1 MAVRKVERYGETRL
15 LIDIQYKKRDG
26 TRARFRKDAEV
37 QTWTA
42 ARAEEKRYLLNI
54 AQYGEPNE
62 PAASTSGIAVSA
74 PSGSGAGAKPKKK
87 FAELVAEYRETFMV
101 AELKV
106 TSRRG
111 YESVLRS
118 TLLPRFGEL
127 PLDKVDGKAAA
138 DLDLD
143 LSRRKL
149 TRSTRN
155 NTQIVLRSVLRF
167 AKSRGY
173 VEDRP
178 ANLPKLKP
186 IGQSILEI
194 PSDDQVQK
202 ILDDAR
208 DTHRPTFAL
217 MSDAGLRPNEVRALR
232 CKDVHLRWEN
242 GAAVGGFLNVRE
254 GRSHGEIHTPKT
266 GQREIPVSRE
276 LARLLAPIMRK
287 GPREAH
293 VALNDHGKPWGQF
306 GIDQAFERVCRRA
319 GLSGWSVYC
328 LRHYAITSW
337 LRAGIPVHVVQKM
350 AGHKHLAT
358 TQKYVHFLKQDLE
371 EAARRLPVRRP
382 RQGSRTDGQDEGQS

>member
-26 TRARFRKDAEV
+26 SRARFRKDAEV

-54 AQYGEPNE
+54 AQYGEPHE
-62 PAASTSGIAVSA
+62 PAASANGVAAGAGT
-74 PSGSGAGAKPKKK
+74 PSGSDAGAKATKS

-118 TLLPRFGEL
+118 TLLPRFGKL
-127 PLDKVDGKAAA
+127 PLHKVDGKAAA

-149 TRSTRN
+149 THSTRN

-208 DTHRPTFAL
+208 ETHRPTFTL

-242 GAAVGGFLNVRE
+242 GEAVGGFLNVRE
-254 GRSHGEIHTPKT
+254 GVPARAPLRCRARARS
-266 GQREIPVSRE
+266 QRVQHSVR
-276 LARLLAPIMRK
+276 
-287 GPREAH
+287 
-293 VALNDHGKPWGQF
+293 VA
-306 GIDQAFERVCRRA
+306 
-319 GLSGWSVYC
+319 
-328 LRHYAITSW
+328 
-337 LRAGIPVHVVQKM
+337 
-350 AGHKHLAT
+350 
-358 TQKYVHFLKQDLE
+358 
-371 EAARRLPVRRP
+371 
-382 RQGSRTDGQDEGQS
+382 